1 MTVSDDI
8 KLKAEGE
15 VYFTLMCA
23 RGVDL
28 SQSGVIKFD
37 GGIELCYS
45 PNLTAELDESFN
57 ISAED
62 DSIKNNWKEL
72 TISRVLLRAKSFT
85 EDKFEVKLRKA

>member
-15 VYFTLMCA
+15 VCFTLMCA

-37 GGIELCYS
+37 GGIGLCYS
-45 PNLTAELDESFN
+45 PNLTAELDEGFDV
-57 ISAED
+57 SAED